1 MTVLY
6 LVPCYNEACY
16 KGTALYMSWYIPQAV
31 QFLLQSLRLWDHQV
45 LLNHLGMV
53 KGLQNCSVTTLQ
65 EIRFTQDRQESTN
78 VGQKWQSNGNKKN
91 TVSSNLETANSVFD
105 CHLSPVGPQMAV
117 ENSVSNDFWSIFV
130 DSINVFDCR
139 MGPLDLRSNSLPTAL
154 QAPFNACSVIKIKL
168 THVHFLQIN
177 SSCNAPV
184 NSNCLTTSVKWWKT
198 V

>member
-1 MTVLY
+1 M
-6 LVPCYNEACY
+6 
-16 KGTALYMSWYIPQAV
+16 
-31 QFLLQSLRLWDHQV
+31 

-117 ENSVSNDFWSIFV
+117 ENSVSNDF
-130 DSINVFDCR
+130 
-139 MGPLDLRSNSLPTAL
+139 
-154 QAPFNACSVIKIKL
+154 
-168 THVHFLQIN
+168 
-177 SSCNAPV
+177 
-184 NSNCLTTSVKWWKT
+184 
-198 V
+198 